1 MQGQC
6 KGTDKMQLDKMQLD
20 KMQLSETANPVE
32 MVSCDSS
39 ASEGIPLHL
48 EFWKLDRGRMLIK
61 MGTMFDD

>member
-1 MQGQC
+1 
-6 KGTDKMQLDKMQLD
+6 MQLD